1 MSHYLYVFKI
11 LINYREK
18 SIFRVYNTY
27 SHGYTYFKNMHNH
40 AYTWSYVLQIM
51 AIRIFENTYSMLY
64 VMAKLRISC
73 YTYF

>member
-18 SIFRVYNTY
+18 SIFRVYNTH
-27 SHGYTYFKNMHNH
+27 SHGYTYFKNTHNH

-51 AIRIFENTYSMLY
+51 AIRIFERFDNLG
-64 VMAKLRISC
+64 
-73 YTYF
+73 YTYLFSYV